1 MKRKHIL
8 LFLVLLIIFGTTI
21 LLFARRPM
29 PVVENPQHSARLPIN
44 AANPAGT
51 YVGVAGDQ
59 RTLTLTL
66 KNDAKKTATLK
77 EVVGTKP
84 TQTKS
89 GSWTVSP
96 EKIITVTLPGQIL
109 KIVIEDD
116 KLVLDEDG
124 DTKTGDD
131 KIILEQDDTKDQ
143 GTGGTNG
150 TTSGTTGET
159 KTGGDIPPP
168 VKGGGG
174 EPPLPAPQFDIS
186 GEYRLV
192 SYNGKNLD
200 REIPEDYTV
209 SFSQGTLSAHFC
221 NTLSGEYSVT
231 PTLLMAPS
239 LAATQMFCK
248 DPAGLM
254 DMEAAFGTLLARGA
268 TISSSLDELTLS
280 GQGGNTFFFVRMI
293 HNGGI

>member
-1 MKRKHIL
+1 
-8 LFLVLLIIFGTTI
+8 
-21 LLFARRPM
+21 M

-44 AANPAGT
+44 ATNPAGT

-77 EVVGTKP
+77 EVVGTKR

-96 EKIITVTLPGQIL
+96 EKIITVTFPGQIL
-109 KIVIEDD
+109 KIIIEDD
-116 KLVLDEDG
+116 KLVLDQDG

-131 KIILEQDDTKDQ
+131 IIILEQDDTKDQ

-150 TTSGTTGET
+150 TTSGTTGDT

-174 EPPLPAPQFDIS
+174 EPPLPQPETFNLD
-186 GEYRLV
+186 GENFFLV
-192 SYNGKNLD
+192 SYGGKNVQKDTYLVGFFGGL
-200 REIPEDYTV
+200 I
-209 SFSQGTLSAHFC
+209 SAKFC
-221 NTLSGEYSVT
+221 NTMNGDYSAT
-231 PTLLMAPS
+231 PTTLMAS
-239 LAATQMFCK
+239 NLASTKMFCDK
-248 DPAGLM
+248 PDGLM
-254 DMEAAFGTLLARGA
+254 DMEDTFGTLLARGA
-268 TISSSLDELTLS
+268 TMVMTDDSLTLS
-280 GQGGNTFFFVRMI
+280 GQGGETFVFARVS
-293 HNGGI
+293 HAGQ